1 MDTNYSFHPPT
12 WPRLSGFHLVV
23 PRYES
28 LPGSFNY
35 RAVPEDTR
43 PIHFFIRGDKY
54 KLFGLIP
61 ATIHLFGTGDEN
73 YPVYLLGTDQFG
85 RDVLSRL
92 LYGSQISLS
101 IGIIGILLS
110 FTFGMIIGGISGY
123 FSGWTDTV
131 IMRLCELIMS
141 IPALYLIISLRAT
154 FPPSMSSA
162 QVYAMI
168 IIILSFI
175 GWASMARVIRGMT
188 LSLREQQFV
197 LAARALGQSHLK
209 VIVRHILPNTF
220 SYVIV
225 AATLSVPYYI
235 LGEVVLSFLGRGHPG
250 AERQLGQHADR
261 RPKHRVFAE
270 LSLAARAGR
279 GHFCHRSRFQLP
291 RRWFKR
297 RGGHEVMTLLE
308 IKNLKMDFGKG
319 ADALRAVDGVSLT
332 IGAGE
337 TVCLVGESG
346 CGKSVT
352 ALSIARLVP
361 APPANYVGGEILLN
375 GRDVLKMSNGELR
388 NIRGGVVSY
397 VFQEPGASL
406 NPVFRVGN
414 QIKESLKLHQPGK
427 ATDDEVI
434 RLLKLVGIP
443 APESRLRNYPFEMSG
458 GMQQRVMIAMALAS
472 EPKLLVADE
481 PTTALD
487 VTIQA
492 QILDLL
498 RDLKQRLGMAILLIT
513 HNLGIV
519 GDMADR
525 VAVMYAGQ
533 IVELSPAGEL
543 LRRPLH
549 PYTQALINSVPKL
562 SGGADRLSAIPGN
575 VPRIGNFPP
584 GCRFAPRCPIA
595 KPECSERIPDLVE
608 VEPGRWV
615 RCPFWK

>member
-1 MDTNYSFHPPT
+1 
-12 WPRLSGFHLVV
+12 
-23 PRYES
+23 
-28 LPGSFNY
+28 
-35 RAVPEDTR
+35 
-43 PIHFFIRGDKY
+43 
-54 KLFGLIP
+54 
-61 ATIHLFGTGDEN
+61 
-73 YPVYLLGTDQFG
+73 
-85 RDVLSRL
+85 
-92 LYGSQISLS
+92 
-101 IGIIGILLS
+101 
-110 FTFGMIIGGISGY
+110 
-123 FSGWTDTV
+123 
-131 IMRLCELIMS
+131 
-141 IPALYLIISLRAT
+141 
-154 FPPSMSSA
+154 
-162 QVYAMI
+162 
-168 IIILSFI
+168 
-175 GWASMARVIRGMT
+175 MA
-188 LSLREQQFV
+188 
-197 LAARALGQSHLK
+197 
-209 VIVRHILPNTF
+209 
-220 SYVIV
+220 
-225 AATLSVPYYI
+225 
-235 LGEVVLSFLGRGHPG
+235 
-250 AERQLGQHADR
+250 
-261 RPKHRVFAE
+261 
-270 LSLAARAGR
+270 
-279 GHFCHRSRFQLP
+279 
-291 RRWFKR
+291 
-297 RGGHEVMTLLE
+297 LLE

-319 ADALRAVDGVSLT
+319 ADALRAVDGLSLA

-361 APPANYVGGEILLN
+361 TPPANYVGGEILLN
-375 GRDVLKMSNGELR
+375 GRDVLKMANGELR
-388 NIRGGVVSY
+388 GIRGGVVSY

-414 QIKESLKLHQPGK
+414 QIKESLKLHRPEQ
-427 ATDDEVI
+427 ATDEEVI

-443 APESRLRNYPFEMSG
+443 APESRIRNYPFEMSG

-533 IVELSPAGEL
+533 IVELSPAKEL

-549 PYTQALINSVPKL
+549 PYTKALINSVPKL
-562 SGGADRLSAIPGN
+562 AGGADRLSAIPGN

-595 KPECSERIPDLVE
+595 KPECSNAIPELIE

-615 RCPFWK
+615 RCPFWKTP